1 MTTRVLLIEKN
12 EKAAATLINYFRLV
26 GVATERVNEP
36 DEALARL
43 SPHAPDLILLSLR
56 PPARDAL
63 DFLKTL
69 RRSPQNRRIP
79 ILTISSAYRGEPY
92 VEILRT
98 LGSVRHL
105 ESPFPMS
112 RLLAAVRFALPRLTT
127 VAMPIH
133 RHLRRAFL
141 TRFTGT
147 HSLHG
152 LSGDRTLAYFEGV
165 PIHLSPGFF
174 HDDFGRFL
182 RHRNLISSEEN
193 GCLRADSGHGH
204 DLLVQMGCLDHT
216 ELLQEKLL
224 YLSEELIAGFSQP
237 PTAVTEQAFPCP
249 PGIQPLAVNLPEIFY
264 QGYHRHGDL
273 PAFRRQLANWGYRY
287 PAVTGNYYRFI
298 NFLTLSAGEKRFLP
312 GLDGKRPL
320 RELLVGRIGL
330 EPLLLTLSAL
340 GMLRLSEEP
349 TPATPPP
356 SLPLRRFFNAPP
368 PGEDD
373 RPLENFA
380 DLLDDVPDVAGL
392 PSSPGSPGEELPEP
406 EEVTALL
413 DGIRGKNYYEIFGMT
428 PSTFRPTSLRD
439 RYFHFTRRLA
449 PTVLMRL
456 SGEAG
461 LQAQEILAD
470 VTTAYNTLADPVKKE
485 AYDALRGSSPL
496 PVAPDRLHAQ
506 VQAQA
511 GLAYLE
517 RREWGAA
524 EQSLREACNLEPF
537 NGVWLAHLAWALYRD
552 SRGGAGQTRRDKARQ
567 TVNRA
572 LGLERSAHGHA
583 YKGCMMFDS
592 RQFPEAVDEFRE
604 ALRLDPGLT
613 LAREGLKQALAP
625 RGGGFFRRLFPRR
638 QGAEPGIFP

>member
-1 MTTRVLLIEKN
+1 MMTRLLLIEKN

-36 DEALARL
+36 DDALARL
-43 SPHAPDLILLSLR
+43 SPRPPDLILLSLR
-56 PPARDAL
+56 PPARDAV

-69 RRSPQNRRIP
+69 RRSPQNRQIP
-79 ILTISSAYRGEPY
+79 ILTLSSVYRGEPY
-92 VEILRT
+92 VEILRK

-105 ESPFPMS
+105 EAPFPMS
-112 RLLAAVRFALPRLTT
+112 QLLAAVRFVLPQLTT

-147 HSLHG
+147 HRLHG
-152 LSGDRTLAYFEGV
+152 LSGERTLVYFDGV
-165 PIHLSPGFF
+165 PIHLAPGFF

-193 GCLRADSGHGH
+193 GCLRSDSGRGH
-204 DLLVQMGCLDHT
+204 DLLVQMGCLDHA

-249 PGIQPLAVNLPEIFY
+249 PGFQPLAVNLPEIFY

-298 NFLTLSAGEKRFLP
+298 NFLTLSEGEKRFLA

-320 RELLVGRIGL
+320 RELLIGENGL

-340 GMLRLSEEP
+340 GMLCLSEEP
-349 TPATPPP
+349 TSAAPPP
-356 SLPLRRFFNAPP
+356 ALPLRRFFNAPP
-368 PGEDD
+368 TGEDD

-380 DLLDDVPDVAGL
+380 DLLDAVPDVAGL
-392 PSSPGSPGEELPEP
+392 PSAAGSPGEELPEP
-406 EEVTALL
+406 AEIAALL
-413 DGIRGKNYYEIFGMT
+413 DGIREKNYYEIFGMT
-428 PSTFRPTSLRD
+428 PATFRSASLRD

-456 SGEAG
+456 SGETA
-461 LQAQEILAD
+461 LQAQEILAN

-485 AYDALRGSSPL
+485 TYDTLRGQGPL

-524 EQSLREACNLEPF
+524 EQALREACNLEPF
-537 NGVWLAHLAWALYRD
+537 NGAWLAHLAWALYCD
-552 SRGGAGQTRRDKARQ
+552 SQGGAGQTRRDKARQ

-592 RQFPEAVDEFRE
+592 RQILEALDEFRE

-613 LAREGLKQALAP
+613 LAREGLKQASAP
-625 RGGGFFRRLFPRR
+625 REWGFFRRLFPRR
-638 QGAEPGIFP
+638 AEAGRGISP

>member
-1 MTTRVLLIEKN
+1 MTTRLLLIEKN

-56 PPARDAL
+56 PPARDAV

-69 RRSPQNRRIP
+69 RRSPQYRQIP
-79 ILTISSAYRGEPY
+79 ILTITSAYRGESY
-92 VEILRT
+92 AETLRK
-98 LGSVRHL
+98 LGIVRHL

-112 RLLAAVRFALPRLTT
+112 RLLAAVRFALPKLTT

-152 LSGDRTLAYFEGV
+152 LSGERTLVYFDGW

-182 RHRNLISSEEN
+182 RHRNLISSEES
-193 GCLRADSGHGH
+193 GCLRAASGCGH
-204 DLLVQMGCLDHT
+204 DLLVQMGCLDHA

-237 PTAVTEQAFPCP
+237 PTAVTEQAFTCP
-249 PGIQPLAVNLPEIFY
+249 SGIQPLAVNLPEIFY

-287 PAVTGNYYRFI
+287 PTVTGNYYRFI
-298 NFLTLSAGEKRFLP
+298 NFLTLSEGEKRFLP
-312 GLDGKRPL
+312 GIDGKRPL
-320 RELLVGRIGL
+320 RELLVNQKGL
-330 EPLLLTLSAL
+330 ESLLLTLSAL

-349 TPATPPP
+349 ASAILPPA
-356 SLPLRRFFNAPP
+356 LPVRRFFNRPP
-368 PGEDD
+368 TAEDD

-380 DLLDDVPDVAGL
+380 DLLDEVPDITGIANAA
-392 PSSPGSPGEELPEP
+392 GSPGEEPPEA
-406 EEVTALL
+406 EEIAALL

-428 PSTFRPTSLRD
+428 PATFRPASLRD
-439 RYFHFTRRLA
+439 RYFHFTRRL
-449 PTVLMRL
+449 PSHVLMRL
-456 SGEAG
+456 SGEAE
-461 LQAQEILAD
+461 LQAQEILAA
-470 VTTAYNTLADPVKKE
+470 VTTAFNTLADPVKQD
-485 AYDALRGSSPL
+485 AYDELLDQSPL
-496 PVAPDRLHAQ
+496 PAASDRLQAQ
-506 VQAQA
+506 VQAKA

-517 RREWGAA
+517 RRQWRAA
-524 EQSLREACNLEPF
+524 EQALREACTLEPF
-537 NGVWLAHLAWALYRD
+537 NGEWLAHCAWALYHDPRD
-552 SRGGAGQTRRDKARQ
+552 GSGQMRRDQARQ
-567 TVNRA
+567 MVNRA
-572 LGLERSAHGHA
+572 LGLQRSACGHA
-583 YKGCMMFDS
+583 YKGWMMFDC
-592 RQFPEAVDEFRE
+592 RQFPEALDEFRE
-604 ALRLDPGLT
+604 ALRIAPGLA
-613 LAREGLKQALAP
+613 LAREGLKQASTP
-625 RGGGFFRRLFPRR
+625 RDGGFFRRLFPRR
-638 QGAEPGIFP
+638 EDTGRGVFP

>member
-1 MTTRVLLIEKN
+1 MTTRLLLIEKN

-56 PPARDAL
+56 PPARDAV
-63 DFLKTL
+63 DFLKTV
-69 RRSPQNRRIP
+69 RRSPQNRQIP
-79 ILTISSAYRGEPY
+79 ILTITSAYRGETY
-92 VEILRT
+92 AETLRK

-112 RLLAAVRFALPRLTT
+112 RLLDALRFALPKLTT

-152 LSGDRTLAYFEGV
+152 LSGERTLVYFNGV

-174 HDDFGRFL
+174 HGDFGRFL

-193 GCLRADSGHGH
+193 SCLRAASGRGH
-204 DLLVQMGCLDHT
+204 DLLVQMGCLDHA

-224 YLSEELIAGFSQP
+224 YLSEELITGFSQP

-249 PGIQPLAVNLPEIFY
+249 SDIQPLAVNLPEIFY

-273 PAFRRQLANWGYRY
+273 PAFRRQLTNWGYRY

-298 NFLTLSAGEKRFLP
+298 NFLTLSEGEKRFLP

-320 RELLVGRIGL
+320 RELLAGQNGL

-340 GMLRLSEEP
+340 GMLRLSDEP
-349 TPATPPP
+349 TFATQPPA
-356 SLPLRRFFNAPP
+356 LPLRRVFNAPP
-368 PGEDD
+368 MGEDD

-380 DLLDDVPDVAGL
+380 DLLDAVPDVAGL
-392 PSSPGSPGEELPEP
+392 PSAAGSPREELPEP
-406 EEVTALL
+406 EEIAALH

-428 PSTFRPTSLRD
+428 LATFKPSALRD
-439 RYFHFTRRLA
+439 RYFHFTRRLS
-449 PTVLMRL
+449 PHVLMCL
-456 SGEAG
+456 TGESE
-461 LQAQEILAD
+461 LQAQEILAG
-470 VTTAYNTLADPVKKE
+470 VTTAYNTLADPVKRG
-485 AYDALRGSSPL
+485 AYDELLGQSPS
-496 PVAPDRLHAQ
+496 PTAPDRLHAQ
-506 VQAQA
+506 VLAKA

-517 RREWGAA
+517 RREWAAA
-524 EQSLREACNLEPF
+524 EQALREACNLEPF
-537 NGVWLAHLAWALYRD
+537 NGLWLAHLSWALYRD
-552 SRGGAGQTRRDKARQ
+552 PRDGGGQTRREKARQ

-572 LGLERSAHGHA
+572 LGLERSACGHA
-583 YKGCMMFDS
+583 YKGYMMLDS

-604 ALRLDPGLT
+604 ALRFDPGLA
-613 LAREGLKQALAP
+613 LAREGLKQASAP
-625 RGGGFFRRLFPRR
+625 REGGFFRRLFPRR
-638 QGAEPGIFP
+638 